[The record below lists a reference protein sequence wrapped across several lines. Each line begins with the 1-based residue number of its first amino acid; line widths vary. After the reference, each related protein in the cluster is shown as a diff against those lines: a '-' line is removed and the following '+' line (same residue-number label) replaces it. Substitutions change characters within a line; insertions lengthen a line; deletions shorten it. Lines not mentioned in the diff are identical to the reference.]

1 MEIINQTPF
10 LFAPFAGRIGFPGHS
25 LTLIIK
31 GTFDLVPDGMAVISD
46 EQFFTTGD
54 ELYPD
59 DDEGNG
65 SSRYESD
72 FAYFKPRADLLLA
85 GTCYSP
91 GGKPVKAN
99 QAIFQV
105 GTSSQIIGVFG
116 DRFWHPIT
124 KTISDPIPFTS
135 MDLRY
140 ERSFGGTGY
149 NKNPVGKGYSKIID
163 KAGSKVWPLP
173 NIEDLRNLV
182 DSPGKHPDPA
192 GFGPFSSLWQQRSS
206 KLGTYKGSW
215 QKDRWP
221 WFPKDFDWG
230 YYNAAPFDMQVDGYL
245 KGDEQLYFENLHS
258 KYLKYKSCLPGINA
272 RVFVYK
278 SDSHKPDVSDFNP
291 QYFTEI
297 SLNLDTLWA
306 DMDAEKLVLVWRGVT
321 DILSEDSEEIK
332 HIFIASEK
340 INEKS
345 RSKEYYYDLFL
356 KQFIEEKQSF
366 EIEPDIEKAEID
378 AEIEDEPIDFEKEL
392 EMAEEEIKAAMLK
405 AGIDPDENLPEPTPK
420 DREDEARLLKELGL
434 EEEKIPLPLTRE
446 KIKERI
452 LKGDGFA
459 GEDLRKL
466 DLSELDLKGL
476 DFKDAILSGVNL
488 KKSDLSEADLS
499 GANLSE
505 TDLSETCIK
514 DAILKDADLTKADL
528 SGSDLSG
535 SNFEDAIC
543 DSALFQNA
551 ILENIKAKDAGFF
564 KADLSRA
571 SLKNS
576 FCETADFSGS
586 ILNETGFQSANL
598 FSSSFE
604 GAAGNK
610 IDMSDANITELRVS
624 GNTDFS
630 EGIFKNVIG
639 PYSIWENAKLDGADF
654 SFSKME
660 GANFAACSLRF
671 ANFAGADLKYAR
683 LSKADLRQAKC
694 VSMNLFQASLEK
706 ADLTET
712 DLRGSN
718 LFGAE
723 LLDAII
729 DETRLDYAN
738 LKMTKLGK

>member
-31 GTFDLVPDGMAVISD
+31 GTFDLVPDGVAVISD

-99 QAIFQV
+99 QATFQV
-105 GTSSQIIGVFG
+105 GTSSKIIGVFG
-116 DRFWHPIT
+116 DRFWNPIT
-124 KTISDPIPFTS
+124 RTISDPIPFTR
-135 MDLRY
+135 MELRY
-140 ERSFGGTGY
+140 ERSFGGSGY

-163 KAGSKVWPLP
+163 EAGAKVRPLP

-182 DSPGKHPDPA
+182 DSPGKQPEPA
-192 GFGPFSSLWQQRSS
+192 GFGPFSSLWEQRSS

-215 QKDRWP
+215 QKERWP

-245 KGDEQLYFENLHS
+245 KGDETLYFENLHC

-272 RVFVYK
+272 RAFVYK
-278 SDSHKPDVSDFNP
+278 SDAHKPDSSDYNP
-291 QYFTEI
+291 LYFTEI
-297 SLNLDTLWA
+297 RLNLDTLWV

-321 DILSEDSEEIK
+321 DILSEDYEEIK
-332 HIFIASEK
+332 HVFIASEK

-356 KQFIEEKQSF
+356 KQFVEDEKSF
-366 EIEPDIEKAEID
+366 EIEQDL
-378 AEIEDEPIDFEKEL
+378 EIEDEPVNIEKEL
-392 EMAEEEIKAAMLK
+392 VKAEEEIKAAMLE
-405 AGIDPDENLPEPTPK
+405 AGIDPDEKLPEPSPK
-420 DREDEARLLKELGL
+420 DLEDEARVLKELGL
-434 EEEKIPLPLTRE
+434 EKETAKLPLTRE

-488 KKSDLSEADLS
+488 KKSDLSMADLS
-499 GANLSE
+499 GA
-505 TDLSETCIK
+505 DLSKADLLETLIK
-514 DAILKDADLTKADL
+514 DAILKDTDLTEADLRR
-528 SGSDLSG
+528 SDLSG

-551 ILENIKAKDAGFF
+551 ILDNIKAKNAGFF

-586 ILNETGFQSANL
+586 ILNKTDFQAANL

-604 GAAGNK
+604 GAKGKK

-639 PYSIWENAKLDGADF
+639 PYSIWEKAKLDGADF

-671 ANFAGADLKYAR
+671 ATFAGADLKFAR
-683 LSKADLRQAKC
+683 LSKANLRQAKC
-694 VSMNLFQASLEK
+694 VSMNLFQATLEK

-729 DETRLDYAN
+729 DKTRLNYAN
-738 LKMTKLGK
+738 LKMTKLSK